1 VLRRPAAFPVPAA
14 ALRLAFGELAD
25 ALMLAGQR
33 ALPVRLLAAGYSF
46 RFPDL
51 ESALRHELGRKPIH
65 HKDTKNTKNF

>member
-1 VLRRPAAFPVPAA
+1 
-14 ALRLAFGELAD
+14 
-25 ALMLAGQR
+25 MLAGQR